1 LITAVRLITLIA
13 SFLPYQFAF
22 PQSKIDNIIVDGH
35 KAELTLKAPFEIKA
49 LDNEVIIHLQKP
61 IAASNNTYH
70 YYLQGFDSQWH
81 KSDFNQIRYTNLT
94 GGSYTFLW
102 KINQEK
108 EQSIPVEVEKSLTEE
123 YWFLPVLIFYIVLLL
138 SAAIYFFLLYNLR
151 QKVKIQS
158 IRNRIASDLHDE
170 VGSNLNSIALFTRI
184 AEKKLGA
191 ENIEIHALLDKIKS
205 NSEETVSTIRDTV
218 WAINPDNDSSENLF
232 EKMRAMAYEVLSAKD
247 IELNYTNEII
257 DHKALKM
264 SMEQRRN
271 IYLIFKEAINN
282 IVKHSEATEVNIRIS
297 KEKSDI
303 KLDIVDNGKGFDT
316 KENYE
321 GNGLKNY
328 RKRETEGFLNVKLA
342 SKIGKGTS
350 IEVLIPEI

>member
-1 LITAVRLITLIA
+1 MASKSKYILIILII
-13 SFLPYQFAF
+13 FLPKIGQT
-22 PQSKIDNIIVDGH
+22 QSTIKSISIDGKPLLVKPNAAIQ
-35 KAELTLKAPFEIKA
+35 IKA
-49 LDNEVIIHLQKP
+49 LENEVLIEFTSANLDT
-61 IAASNNTYH
+61 SS
-70 YYLQGFDSQWH
+70 YYFQLKNFDNKWVKSQYP
-81 KSDFNQIRYTNLT
+81 QARYTNLP
-94 GGSYTFLW
+94 GGIFEFSW
-102 KINQEK
+102 RKGNEKIQTI
-108 EQSIPVEVEKSLTEE
+108 SLEVEKSLTEE
-123 YWFLPVLIFYIVLLL
+123 WWFLPLLIFYIVLLL
-138 SAAIYFFLLYNLR
+138 SAGIYFFLLYNLR

-184 AEKKLGA
+184 AEKKLDA
-191 ENIEIHALLDKIKS
+191 SNTEIHSLLEKIKS
-205 NSEETVSTIRDTV
+205 NSEDTVSTIRDTV

-232 EKMRAMAYEVLSAKD
+232 EKMRAMAYEVLSAKE
-247 IELNYTNEII
+247 IELNYTNDVI

-282 IVKHSEATEVNIRIS
+282 IVKHSDATEVTIKIS

-303 KLDIVDNGKGFDT
+303 KLDITDNGKGFDANN
-316 KENYE
+316 NYE

-328 RKRETEGFLNVKLA
+328 KKRETDGFLNVKLE

>member
-1 LITAVRLITLIA
+1 MSLYC
-13 SFLPYQFAF
+13 SQFAF
-22 PQSKIDNIIVDGH
+22 SQSKIDSIIVDGE
-35 KAELTLKAPFEIKA
+35 KADFNANKPIEILA
-49 LDNEVIIHLQKP
+49 LQNEVIFHMQKP
-61 IAASNNTYH
+61 SNSTNNTYH

-81 KSDFNQIRYTNLT
+81 KSDFNQIRYTNFT
-94 GGSYTFLW
+94 GGSFTFFW
-102 KINQEK
+102 KVNQEK
-108 EQSIPVEVEKSLTEE
+108 EQSISIEVERSLTEE
-123 YWFLPVLIFYIVLLL
+123 WWFLPILIFYIVLLL

-184 AEKKLGA
+184 AEKKLGI
-191 ENIEIHALLDKIKS
+191 ENVEIHALLDKIKS
-205 NSEETVSTIRDTV
+205 NSEDTLTTIRDTV

-232 EKMRAMAYEVLSAKD
+232 EKMRAMAFEILSAKD
-247 IELNYTNEII
+247 IELNYTNEIV

-271 IYLIFKEAINN
+271 VYLIFKEAINN
-282 IVKHSEATEVNIRIS
+282 IVKHSDATEVTIKIS

-303 KLDIVDNGKGFDT
+303 KLDIADNGKGFDT

-328 RKRETEGFLNVKLA
+328 KKRETEGFLNVKLE
-342 SKIGKGTS
+342 SKTGKGTS